1 MLQANLL
8 SVLRKQCD
16 ENNFSHMT
24 PIGNTQ
30 NEYLIDLSLL
40 SPKEGNVLKMRNEGN
55 DWEGEIKIVLFQVC

>member
-1 MLQANLL
+1 
-8 SVLRKQCD
+8 
-16 ENNFSHMT
+16 MT

-55 DWEGEIKIVLFQVC
+55 DWEGDIKIVLFQVC

>member
-8 SVLRKQCD
+8 SVLRKQHY

-30 NEYLIDLSLL
+30 NECLVGLSPLSL
-40 SPKEGNVLKMRNEGN
+40 KGGDVLHMCNKGN
-55 DWEGEIKIVLFQVC
+55 DWEAEIKTLLF